1 MKYEEFRTLV
11 SKFPIIDNNTLKLSG
26 AFSQSNSMQVTRW
39 LKKGYIKKLRKG
51 LYVLREE
58 DRKVNPSRM
67 FIGCE
72 LYKPSYISLEYA
84 LGYYGLIPERV
95 TDITCVTAKKTNQ
108 FDNFFGKFV
117 YQHVKKYCFTGFV
130 ENKDESNLPFFI
142 AKPEKAV
149 IDFIYLNLGKL
160 KAEDPAQ
167 LIESYRFQNLG
178 NLDKELLK
186 HFSSLFKT
194 KKLAAIVNGLVKS
207 VRSRK

>member
-1 MKYEEFRTLV
+1 MKYEEFRALV
-11 SKFPIIDNNTLKLSG
+11 SKHPLIDNNTLRLSG
-26 AFSQSNSMQVTRW
+26 AFSQSNRMQVTRW

-95 TDITCVTAKKTNQ
+95 NDVTCVTAKKTNQ
-108 FDNFFGKFV
+108 FENFFGKFV
-117 YQHVKKYCFTGFV
+117 YQHVKKDCFTGFV

-149 IDFIYLNLGKL
+149 VDFIYLNLGKL
-160 KAEDPAQ
+160 KAEDPVQ
-167 LIESYRFQNLG
+167 LIESYRLQNLESL
-178 NLDKELLK
+178 NPKLLSG
-186 HFSSLFKT
+186 FAALFTT
-194 KKLAAIVNGLVKS
+194 KKLVGIINNLI
-207 VRSRK
+207 RSRK

>member
-1 MKYEEFRTLV
+1 MKYEEFRALV
-11 SKFPIIDNNTLKLSG
+11 SKHPLIDNNTLRLSG
-26 AFSQSNSMQVTRW
+26 AFSQSNRMQVTRW

-95 TDITCVTAKKTNQ
+95 NDVTCVTAKKTNQ
-108 FDNFFGKFV
+108 FENFFGKFV
-117 YQHVKKYCFTGFV
+117 YQHIKKDCFTGFV

-149 IDFIYLNLGKL
+149 VDFIYLNLGKL
-160 KAEDPAQ
+160 KAEDPVQ
-167 LIESYRFQNLG
+167 LIESYRLQNLESL
-178 NLDKELLK
+178 NPKLLSG
-186 HFSSLFKT
+186 FAALFTT
-194 KKLAAIVNGLVKS
+194 KKLVGIINNLI
-207 VRSRK
+207 RSRK